1 MRLFVFSYNRGP
13 FLANCIDSIERLA
26 PEHSLT
32 VVDDASD
39 DPETLAVLARA
50 AKHHTVVTGEAL
62 SGHKHGGLYP
72 NMQAAFDTV
81 PDKALFCFLQDD
93 TQLVRPLTG
102 EDEAALHRQFDH
114 APTLGFISPAF
125 IRQISLKH
133 AVDRDFR
140 FDATLD
146 LWFWHPQRRSTGA
159 YYSDLLIARSD
170 RLRAA
175 GWRFESGESSNN
187 QQAQRHFMR
196 MGRLRVPFAMWLPN
210 GPAFRGKQKSWALRF
225 AERRRRCGLYPL
237 QDLAADVEA
246 DLHQGTPPALP
257 VAERCLN
264 ARSQHR
270 LPVPWTY
277 DPMQGQR
284 WLKWMDR
291 LATKRQRRR
300 Q

>member
-26 PEHSLT
+26 PDHPLT

-50 AKHHTVVTGEAL
+50 AQRHTVVNSEAL

-72 NMQAAFDTV
+72 NMQAAFESVAD
-81 PDKALFCFLQDD
+81 ASLFCFLQDD
-93 TQLVRPLTG
+93 TQVVRPLTG
-102 EDEAALHRQFDH
+102 DDERALQQQFDR
-114 APTLGFISPAF
+114 APTLGFVSPAF
-125 IRQISLKH
+125 TRQISLKH

-140 FDATLD
+140 FDAALD

-170 RLRAA
+170 RLRAV
-175 GWRFESGESSNN
+175 GWRFESGESANN
-187 QQAQRHFMR
+187 QQAQTHFMR

-225 AERRRRCGLYPL
+225 AERQRHCGLYPL
-237 QDLAADVEA
+237 QDLAAEA
-246 DLHQGTPPALP
+246 EARLREGTPPPLP
-257 VAERCLN
+257 IAESFLDVRGE
-264 ARSQHR
+264 RR

-291 LATKRQRRR
+291 LAAKARRSR
-300 Q
+300 

>member
-26 PEHSLT
+26 PEHPLT

-39 DPETLAVLARA
+39 DPETQAVLSRA
-50 AKHHTVVTGEAL
+50 AQRHTVITSEAL

-72 NMQAAFDTV
+72 NMQAAFDSV
-81 PDKALFCFLQDD
+81 ADASMFCFLQDD
-93 TQLVRPLTG
+93 TQLVRPLTRG
-102 EDEAALHRQFDH
+102 DEASLHQQFDR

-140 FDATLD
+140 FDEALD

-170 RLRAA
+170 RLRAV
-175 GWRFESGESSNN
+175 GWRFESGESTNN

-225 AERRRRCGLYPL
+225 AERRRQCGLYPL
-237 QDLAADVEA
+237 KDLAAEA
-246 DLHQGTPPALP
+246 EARLREGTPPPLP
-257 VAERCLN
+257 IAESFLDVRGE
-264 ARSQHR
+264 RR

-291 LATKRQRRR
+291 LAGRRG

>member
-146 LWFWHPQRRSTGA
+146 LWVLASAATQHGGLLFGPPHCPQRPASCCGLALRERRILQQSASAASLHAHGPVARALRHVVAQWTGVSGQA
-159 YYSDLLIARSD
+159 EILGLA
-170 RLRAA
+170 LRGTAAALRPVSASGSGSGRRGGSASGHAA
-175 GWRFESGESSNN
+175 GIT
-187 QQAQRHFMR
+187 
-196 MGRLRVPFAMWLPN
+196 GRR
-210 GPAFRGKQKSWALRF
+210 
-225 AERRRRCGLYPL
+225 
-237 QDLAADVEA
+237 
-246 DLHQGTPPALP
+246 ALP
-257 VAERCLN
+257 ERTEPTST
-264 ARSQHR
+264 ARA
-270 LPVPWTY
+270 L
-277 DPMQGQR
+277 D
-284 WLKWMDR
+284 L
-291 LATKRQRRR
+291 
-300 Q
+300 